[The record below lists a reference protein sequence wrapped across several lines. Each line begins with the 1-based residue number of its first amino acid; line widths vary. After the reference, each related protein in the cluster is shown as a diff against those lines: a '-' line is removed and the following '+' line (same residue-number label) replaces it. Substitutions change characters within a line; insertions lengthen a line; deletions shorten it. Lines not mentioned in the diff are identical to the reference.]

1 MRPRS
6 RGGDDGIAP
15 ALDLALNQPSQP
27 QPIGGRPGVQAP
39 PPPAPLIPLIRLL
52 VGLWRFWRRLLGWQP
67 GDSLVRQQDLVGQ
80 RGRVLLSCSRSLR
93 GLVRL
98 QVRGSLI
105 DSPAYGMDER
115 PLLEGDRVMVL
126 HQQGHDL
133 WVTAISFSDP
143 P

>member
-1 MRPRS
+1 
-6 RGGDDGIAP
+6 
-15 ALDLALNQPSQP
+15 
-27 QPIGGRPGVQAP
+27 
-39 PPPAPLIPLIRLL
+39 
-52 VGLWRFWRRLLGWQP
+52 LWRFWRRLLGWQP
-67 GDSLVRQQDLVGQ
+67 GDSLVRLQDLVGQ

>member
-1 MRPRS
+1 MRAGS

-27 QPIGGRPGVQAP
+27 QPIGRRPGVQAP
-39 PPPAPLIPLIRLL
+39 PPTPPLIPLIRLL

-115 PLLEGDRVMVL
+115 LLLEGDRVMVL